1 MTTPQDIAGLH
12 AQMKEAVK
20 ANWKAFLIEGIVLV
34 ILGMAAIAISLLASI
49 AVFWGEQMGMFERA
63 ERLIY
68 DAAAPLHAAPPDD
81 PPVERVVSQGL
92 RHGPKAS
99 VSVVGR

>member
-34 ILGMAAIAISLLASI
+34 ILGMAAIAIPLLASI
-49 AVFWGEQMGMFERA
+49 AVTIFLGWLFLISGAVGLYLTFTTRDMPGFWWS
-63 ERLIY
+63 LIS
-68 DAAAPLHAAPPDD
+68 AALALAAGIILII
-81 PPVERVVSQGL
+81 QG
-92 RHGPKAS
+92 
-99 VSVVGR
+99 